1 MPRIVICLLA
11 LLLCPAVPAL
21 AGLDVKMAGDFRVY
35 GIFFQN
41 RNFTSWNATGT
52 ATEDPLQIYQRFRI
66 RTDFITSEALK
77 FRLGFMVTDTAW
89 GTGTYT
95 ADAAQVSVQVYQ
107 AYLQF
112 KWPDTKIKFTVGLQP
127 LSLPQ
132 SPIFYDSVVLA
143 SKKETKST
151 AGIVITAPIIE
162 DTLAL
167 NLGFTRRL
175 DNGAFD
181 ATTTQTADELDLYF
195 LTLPVTLDGFKVTPW
210 AMAGVI
216 GQGANLTRTVAAGLR
231 SGGSYLAPAGYR
243 DSQNLGLWAGASAVI
258 DALDPVVFQADAIY
272 GQTAMADAPRNRRR
286 GFFLDAGVQYTGL
299 SFVTPGLG
307 LWWSSGE
314 DSSLS
319 NGSERIPVISPNFG
333 MANSFL
339 FPCNQDFSNDN
350 MGIDVTGS
358 MGATLALE
366 NLSFFE
372 RLSHIISLTAMTG
385 TSSPRG
391 MRLAVAA
398 SGGNGNYLA
407 MGKTL
412 AEGEWL
418 LGLTFDSRYMI
429 YDNLAL
435 TLETGWANLSGAK
448 SSIWNSPTRQFTH
461 MISDAWKVALGF
473 KYTF

>member
-1 MPRIVICLLA
+1 MRRIVICLLVV
-11 LLLCPAVPAL
+11 LLCPAASAL
-21 AGLDVKMAGDFRVY
+21 AGLDVKMAGDLRVY

-41 RNFTSWNATGT
+41 RNFTGWNATGT
-52 ATEDPLQIYQRFRI
+52 ATEDTLQIYQRFRI
-66 RTDFITSEALK
+66 RTDFITSDDLK

-95 ADAAQVSVQVYQ
+95 ADAAQVSIQVYQ

-112 KWPDTKIKFTVGLQP
+112 KWPDTKIQFTVGLQP

-132 SPIFYDSVVLA
+132 SPVFYDSVVLA

-151 AGIVITAPIIE
+151 AGIVITAPLIE

-167 NLGFTRRL
+167 NLGFIRRT
-175 DNGAFD
+175 DAGAFD
-181 ATTTQTADELDLYF
+181 ATTTQAADELDLYF
-195 LTLPVTLDGFKVTPW
+195 LTLPITLDGFDITPW

-216 GQGANLTRTVAAGLR
+216 GQGASLSSSVRAGLR
-231 SGGSYLAPAGYR
+231 SGGSYLTPTGYQ
-243 DSQNLGLWAGASAVI
+243 DSQNLGLWAGASVVI
-258 DALDPVVFQADAIY
+258 DALDPIVFQADAIY
-272 GQTAMADAPRNRRR
+272 GQTAMGDAARNRRH
-286 GFFLDAGVQYTGL
+286 GSFFDAAVQYTGL
-299 SFVTPGLG
+299 SFVTPEIGV
-307 LWWSSGE
+307 WWSSGE
-314 DSSLS
+314 DSDLT

-358 MGATLALE
+358 MGATLAFE

-372 RLSHIISLTAMTG
+372 KLSHIISLTAMTG

-398 SGGNGNYLA
+398 SGGNGNYLT

-418 LGLTFDSRYMI
+418 LGLTFDSKYMI
-429 YDNLAL
+429 YENLAL

-448 SSIWNSPTRQFTH
+448 ASIWNTPRNYTR
-461 MISDAWKVALGF
+461 MINDAWKVALGF